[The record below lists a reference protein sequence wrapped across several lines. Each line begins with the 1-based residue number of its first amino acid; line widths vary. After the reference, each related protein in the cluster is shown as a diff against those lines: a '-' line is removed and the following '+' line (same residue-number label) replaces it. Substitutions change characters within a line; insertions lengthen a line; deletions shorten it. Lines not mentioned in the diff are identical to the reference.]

1 MPRLGFVFYPLG
13 NREVI
18 ELARLT
24 KSQICVLLYL
34 RTLDPYSNGI
44 RVKSSTIAKALGLS
58 KRIVNM
64 AIVYLEANGFIKIE
78 DSEFELRVMP
88 LGAQAQVAQ
97 EAGQVAQDRD
107 RDFPPGST
115 FPTGI
120 EISQVGSEFPDRDR
134 RFPDGI
140 DVSHLTAEIHTESGF
155 QEPKNLKE
163 FKDLKDLSQRE
174 KIPDDLIAF
183 VIRQMGGSIRNPRAY
198 ALRVLKDDRDYWEEE
213 FRKATAPPPELEAEP
228 IAAKPFTD
236 RPRPPA
242 IVVSSARDE
251 ILGRAAAYVA
261 MGKSPAMAAFA
272 RKKLNEL
279 AREHQISPEELKRF
293 LARETTDSVDI
304 TIAHPLDIPNQLENP
319 QEYSERLKLAQWN
332 FFGGDHHE

>member
-1 MPRLGFVFYPLG
+1 MSKLGFVFYPLA
-13 NREVI
+13 NCEVI

-34 RTLDPYSNGI
+34 RTLDPYSHGI
-44 RVKSSTIAKALGLS
+44 RVKSSVIAKALGLS

-64 AIVYLEANGFIKIE
+64 SIVFLEANNFIEIR

-88 LGAQAQVAQ
+88 LGSQVAQ
-97 EAGQVAQDRD
+97 EKDQVAQDRD
-107 RDFPPGST
+107 RDFPPGSE

-120 EISQVGSEFPDRDR
+120 EISHQGSRFPDRDR
-134 RFPDGI
+134 DFPPEI
-140 DVSHLTAEIHTESGF
+140 EISHLSAETLTEREF

-163 FKDLKDLSQRE
+163 FKEFKDLSQERE
-174 KIPDDLIAF
+174 NELIAF
-183 VIRQMGGSIRNPRAY
+183 VTRRVAVQQNIRNPRAY

-213 FRKATAPPPELEAEP
+213 FRKATAPPPEPEP

-304 TIAHPLDIPNQLENP
+304 TIAHPLDIPNRIENHE
-319 QEYSERLKLAQWN
+319 EYSERLKLAQWN